1 MSKLKDTVKTINLY
15 CYISTLFDLLSFSRK
30 YFGRLILN
38 FHGIVNMT
46 GVNIC
51 ETYFLAQKP
60 DFNRVE
66 ALGHGRRT

>member
-1 MSKLKDTVKTINLY
+1 MSKLKDTVKIRNLY
-15 CYISTLFDLLSFSRK
+15 CHIVALFDLLHFSRK
-30 YFGRLILN
+30 YFGRHNLN

-46 GVNIC
+46 DVNIC

-60 DFNRVE
+60 DFNGVE